1 MQFEKQ
7 ESFQRLVASDMAFAA
22 DVSESFLQIPESVS
36 RPYMEF
42 LEFQM
47 NYRRQAQPWIPEVEL
62 KSSCEDEIKAI
73 EILFPGFGDETMIRG
88 LASAFS
94 FLSDIDD
101 LIEAI
106 PLPQAGQCVDRCVA
120 ICEGRKFQDVGL
132 ESPSGKAQLMT
143 TVICDLILSLF
154 PHADAA
160 AINHDIGD
168 MIAGQLEELKMKE
181 SGVAVADYQ
190 TYMEIR
196 WRPFGLMPLLT
207 ILERFY
213 LDGKPASDD
222 LVLMRHQVVLAG
234 LVQNDVGG
242 IEKDIKQGNVSTTI
256 KVLAKLHGHDMRSS
270 RDVIE
275 KQQVLRQTEAVHDAL
290 IQDIITTYLRIQN
303 QSKSAQEI
311 QLSRRLLL
319 VSNTQLKWTLSSP
332 RYDIDRF

>member
-1 MQFEKQ
+1 MQFERQ
-7 ESFQRLVASDMAFAA
+7 ENFQRLVASNMAFEA
-22 DVSESFLQIPESVS
+22 DLSESFLQIPNPVS

-42 LEFQM
+42 LEHQIS
-47 NYRRQAQPWIPEVEL
+47 YRRQAQPWIPEVEL
-62 KSSCEDEIKAI
+62 KSSCEEEIKAI
-73 EILFPGFGDETMIRG
+73 EILFPGIGDEAMIRG
-88 LASAFS
+88 LACAFS

-106 PLPQAGQCVDRCVA
+106 PLPQAGECVDRCVA
-120 ICEGRKFQDVGL
+120 ICEGRKFQDTGL
-132 ESPSGKAQLMT
+132 ESPFGKAQLMT
-143 TVICDLILSLF
+143 SIICDLILSLF
-154 PHADAA
+154 SPEDAA

-181 SGVAVADYQ
+181 SGADVTEYEA
-190 TYMEIR
+190 YMEVR

-213 LDGKPASDD
+213 LDGKPTSDD
-222 LVLMRHQVVLAG
+222 LILMRHQVVLAG
-234 LVQNDVGG
+234 LVQNDAGG

-256 KVLAKLHGHDMRSS
+256 KVLAKLNGHDIRSS
-270 RDVIE
+270 RDVIG

-290 IQDIITTYLRIQN
+290 IQDIIATYLRIQN
-303 QSKSAQEI
+303 QSKSDQEI

>member
-1 MQFEKQ
+1 
-7 ESFQRLVASDMAFAA
+7 
-22 DVSESFLQIPESVS
+22 
-36 RPYMEF
+36 
-42 LEFQM
+42 
-47 NYRRQAQPWIPEVEL
+47 
-62 KSSCEDEIKAI
+62 
-73 EILFPGFGDETMIRG
+73 
-88 LASAFS
+88 
-94 FLSDIDD
+94 
-101 LIEAI
+101 
-106 PLPQAGQCVDRCVA
+106 
-120 ICEGRKFQDVGL
+120 
-132 ESPSGKAQLMT
+132 MT

-154 PHADAA
+154 PPADAA

-270 RDVIE
+270 RDVIG